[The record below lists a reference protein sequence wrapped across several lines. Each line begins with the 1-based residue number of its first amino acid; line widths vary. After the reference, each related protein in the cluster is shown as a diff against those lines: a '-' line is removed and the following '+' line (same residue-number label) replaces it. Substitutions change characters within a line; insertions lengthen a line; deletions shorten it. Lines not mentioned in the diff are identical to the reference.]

1 MQEAPDTLQVVP
13 DSLAAALGV
22 QDSVVADS
30 GLTGWTPVPF
40 DSMVT
45 QVAEYI
51 YTGQFDRAG
60 ELVRYELAHQVAL
73 FLPKLVVAILLF
85 AFLYTLYRVLYRI
98 VRGVLHRT
106 QYIRPGLETLVLQGF
121 RLACLIGI
129 GFTTLQSMGINPGA
143 LVAGI
148 GVAGIALGIAARDTV
163 ENIISGVSILADG
176 AIKIGDVLIFNDT
189 YCEVK
194 EITLRTT
201 RLRTPKNETLIVPNR
216 QMANDPVRNH
226 TVGGNL
232 RIEIPFSIAYK
243 EFPQQ
248 ARRIV
253 LRLPVGDAR
262 LSKEIQ
268 PEVIVDAL
276 NESSIDMKLW
286 VYVND
291 PSRERE
297 IIYDYNERIREAL
310 REANI
315 EIPFPH
321 LQVMMNE

>member
-1 MQEAPDTLQVVP
+1 MTQVVP
-13 DSLAAALGV
+13 DSLQVAPDSAAVV
-22 QDSVVADS
+22 QSADS
-30 GLTGWTPVPF
+30 LQPALSTRLPF
-40 DSMVT
+40 DELLTEAANNLYAGQYDQALNLVT
-45 QVAEYI
+45 AEI
-51 YTGQFDRAG
+51 AREVT
-60 ELVRYELAHQVAL
+60 
-73 FLPKLVVAILLF
+73 LF
-85 AFLYTLYRVLYRI
+85 APRLFVAFLLVIVLYLIYRI
-98 VRGVLHRT
+98 LYKVLRGVLHRT
-106 QYIRPGLETLVLQGF
+106 GYIRPGLETLVLQGF

-129 GFTTLQSMGINPGA
+129 GLTALQSIGIKPAG
-143 LVAGI
+143 LLAGI
-148 GVAGIALGIAARDTV
+148 GVVGIALGIAARDTV

-176 AIKIGDVLIFNDT
+176 AIKIGDVVIFNDT

-232 RIEIPFSIAYK
+232 RIEIPFSIAYR

-248 ARRIV
+248 ARTVV
-253 LRLPVGDAR
+253 LRLPVGDTR
-262 LSKEIQ
+262 LSRESE
-268 PEVIVDAL
+268 PEVIVTSL
-276 NESSIDMKLW
+276 NDSSIDMMLW

-297 IIYDYNERIREAL
+297 IIYDYTERIREAL

-321 LQVMMNE
+321 MQVVMES

>member
-1 MQEAPDTLQVVP
+1 MLQEAPDTLQVAP
-13 DSLAAALGV
+13 DTLADHLATHGT
-22 QDSVVADS
+22 VADS
-30 GLTGWTPVPF
+30 GLTGWTHVPF
-40 DSMVT
+40 DEMVT
-45 QVAEYI
+45 RVADYV
-51 YTGQFDRAG
+51 YAG
-60 ELVRYELAHQVAL
+60 DFESATELVTLELAHEAAL
-73 FLPKLVVAILLF
+73 FLPKLIVAILLF
-85 AFLYTLYRVLYRI
+85 IFLFLLYKVLYRI

-106 QYIRPGLETLVLQGF
+106 RYIRPGLETLVLQGF

-129 GFTTLQSMGINPGA
+129 GFTTLQSIGINPGA

-243 EFPQQ
+243 EFPRQ
-248 ARRIV
+248 ARNLV
-253 LRLPVGDAR
+253 LKLPVGDER
-262 LSKEIQ
+262 LSKDIR

-321 LQVMMNE
+321 MQVLMGE